1 MKHAAESATNVVV
14 GYVINL
20 GLVYAL
26 LHWMGY
32 QIQRLEKAAM
42 SLVLAVVAVMRGYTI
57 RRQFHKY
64 EGNAIGSD
72 NKKR

>member
-32 QIQRLEKAAM
+32 QIQMNEKQA
-42 SLVLAVVAVMRGYTI
+42 RGSVPHPGGAEHRKETPPTPK
-57 RRQFHKY
+57 HK
-64 EGNAIGSD
+64 GNKGFWG
-72 NKKR
+72 

>member
-20 GLVYAL
+20 GLVYML

-32 QIQRLEKAAM
+32 QIQMNENAAM
-42 SLVLAVVAVMRGYTI
+42 SLVLAVVAFMRGYTV
-57 RRQFHKY
+57 RKLFHKY
-64 EGNAIGSD
+64 G
-72 NKKR
+72 

>member
-32 QIQRLEKAAM
+32 QIQMNENAAM
-42 SLVLAVVAVMRGYTI
+42 SLVLAVVAFMRGYTV
-57 RRQFHKY
+57 RRLFHKY
-64 EGNAIGSD
+64 GGNTTEPN